1 MESVRIVGAGLSGM
15 TAAVLLAREG
25 YEVVVMDDQKG
36 IGGSPSVHP
45 SVHTTP
51 AQLPELWDYV
61 GLNLQED
68 FKRCNPYPRF
78 YYNKKLIK
86 LPPYTRYNVAYCVE
100 RGTRPTS
107 IDSRLFGMARE
118 LGVRFEFGTRIDLAN
133 LKAGTIV
140 ATGLDPEGYEQLGIP
155 YRRIYVSWS
164 HREIADQTAT
174 GSIYMGSFV
183 TPDYAYTARINGL
196 DFALMFSHHPI
207 AERDRELYKEVLR
220 SVGMGVYPEPWRD
233 VAMAVPAEARLI
245 SGNVILA
252 GTLSGMIEPFW
263 GYGIVG
269 AIISGRVAA
278 QAIINRDEAERDFAA
293 FTGGF
298 TKKFQRRERFTSYS
312 PTVSGL
318 LIRAGI
324 IWARLQCLW
333 DRDRA
338 SQPREPLRWF
348 R

>member
-25 YEVVVMDDQKG
+25 YKVVVMDDQKG

-61 GLNLQED
+61 GLNLQKD
-68 FKRCNPYPRF
+68 FNRCNPYPRF
-78 YYNKKLIK
+78 YYNKKLMK
-86 LPPYTRYNVAYCVE
+86 LPPYAKYNVAFCVE
-100 RGTRPTS
+100 RGSRPTS
-107 IDSRLFGMARE
+107 IDSRLFEMARE
-118 LGVRFEFGTRIDLAN
+118 LGVTFEFETRIDLAN

-140 ATGLDPEGYEQLGIP
+140 ATGLYPEGYEQLGIP

-164 HREIADQTAT
+164 HREITDQTAT
-174 GSIYMGSFV
+174 GSIYMGPFV
-183 TPDYAYTARINGL
+183 TPDYAYTAQVNGL
-196 DFALMFSHHPI
+196 DFALIFSHHPI
-207 AERDRELYKEVLR
+207 AGRNRESYKEVLE
-220 SVGMGVYPEPWRD
+220 SVGKGVYPEPWRD

-245 SGNVILA
+245 SGKVILA

-278 QAIINRDEAERDFAA
+278 QAIMNRDKAEKDFTA

-298 TKKFQRRERFTSYS
+298 AKKFQRRERFTSYS
-312 PTVSGL
+312 PSVSGL
-318 LIRAGI
+318 LIKAGI

-338 SQPREPLRWF
+338 SKPREPVKWF